1 MDDGDLKILHE
12 ARLLTPGEFDAELH
26 SRNLGTCMVV
36 ERPFPSRALDALS
49 IYPEYLEDLDQK
61 LTSSVEGGLQ
71 QEITER
77 ARFFSQP
84 DMDTNVERKE
94 RENDSI
100 QQQINS
106 YTRGVEEWAI
116 MLSGE
121 AYTSEN
127 SSVFGQE
134 THVPLEQGE
143 NDDRPRASRHKL
155 RGLESG

>member
-1 MDDGDLKILHE
+1 M
-12 ARLLTPGEFDAELH
+12 
-26 SRNLGTCMVV
+26 
-36 ERPFPSRALDALS
+36 
-49 IYPEYLEDLDQK
+49 
-61 LTSSVEGGLQ
+61 Q

-106 YTRGVEEWAI
+106 YTRDVEELAI

-121 AYTSEN
+121 AYTSSEK

>member
-12 ARLLTPGEFDAELH
+12 GRLLTPGEFDAELH
-26 SRNLGTCMVV
+26 SRNLGNCMVV
-36 ERPFPSRALDALS
+36 ERPFPSRALNALS
-49 IYPEYLEDLDQK
+49 IYPEYLEDLGRK

-77 ARFFSQP
+77 ARFFSRP

-143 NDDRPRASRHKL
+143 NDDRRRASRHKL

>member
-1 MDDGDLKILHE
+1 
-12 ARLLTPGEFDAELH
+12 
-26 SRNLGTCMVV
+26 
-36 ERPFPSRALDALS
+36 
-49 IYPEYLEDLDQK
+49 
-61 LTSSVEGGLQ
+61 
-71 QEITER
+71 
-77 ARFFSQP
+77 
-84 DMDTNVERKE
+84 MDTNVERNE

-106 YTRGVEEWAI
+106 YTRGVEWAI

>member
-12 ARLLTPGEFDAELH
+12 GRLLAPGEFDAELH
-26 SRNLGTCMVV
+26 SRNLGNCMVV
-36 ERPFPSRALDALS
+36 ERPFPSRALNALS
-49 IYPEYLEDLDQK
+49 IYPEYLEDLGRK
-61 LTSSVEGGLQ
+61 LNSSVEGGL

-106 YTRGVEEWAI
+106 YTRDVEEWAI

-143 NDDRPRASRHKL
+143 NDDHPRVLRHKL

>member
-1 MDDGDLKILHE
+1 
-12 ARLLTPGEFDAELH
+12 
-26 SRNLGTCMVV
+26 
-36 ERPFPSRALDALS
+36 
-49 IYPEYLEDLDQK
+49 
-61 LTSSVEGGLQ
+61 
-71 QEITER
+71 
-77 ARFFSQP
+77 
-84 DMDTNVERKE
+84 MDTNVETKE

-143 NDDRPRASRHKL
+143 NDDRPRASRHTL